1 MTSKIKFIP
10 MNEEQSKQTMRED
23 VLKAIETGHVKMRS
37 KWQYNAKSTFIIFGM
52 VLIALLVLF
61 LVSFIVFVLRQTGLW
76 FVPGFG
82 FSGFGIFFMSLPW
95 VLILLA
101 AIFMLL
107 LEILVKRY
115 SFAYVRPFL
124 YSALAVIFLGIVGGI
139 LIGQTPLQERFFDE
153 AENGQLPFAG
163 TLYKYYGQQSSNITL
178 GIITKINSN
187 GYQIALYGD
196 GDDSFAVIVGPKAQT
211 LPPYSLKVGDVVVI
225 LGPRKGNTI
234 VAQGIQKPSNLPL
247 PRRRVVV
254 PAIEQ

>member
-1 MTSKIKFIP
+1 MSISNGVNPDPQNNSMK
-10 MNEEQSKQTMRED
+10 EG
-23 VLKAIETGHVKMRS
+23 VLKAIHDGHIKMHP
-37 KWQYNAKSTFIIFGM
+37 KWQFITKT
-52 VLIALLVLF
+52 VLLVLGAALLALSVLF
-61 LVSFIVFVLRQTGLW
+61 LVSFIMFVLRQTGVW

-115 SFAYVRPFL
+115 SFAYGRPFL

-139 LIGQTPLQERFFDE
+139 LIGQTPLHERFFDE

-163 TLYKYYGQQSSNITL
+163 FLYEYYGQQSSNITL

-187 GYQIALYGD
+187 GYQIALSGD
-196 GDDSFAVIVGPKAQT
+196 GDDSFAVIVGPETQT
-211 LPPYSLKVGDVVVI
+211 LPPYSLKVGDIVVI
-225 LGPRKGNTI
+225 LGSRKGNTI
-234 VAQGIQKPSNLPL
+234 VAQGIQKPSSLPLPL